1 MGKSD
6 NGKANLHMYC
16 LQGNVRPFFKTI
28 LDFLSLGKKKQQKNL
43 KKTKKAKKNPEN
55 LFKSMKVCVYYC
67 VLVNS
72 IRNKTGKNDSRK
84 PKNISYLLT

>member
-43 KKTKKAKKNPEN
+43 KKTKKAKKNPR
-55 LFKSMKVCVYYC
+55 K
-67 VLVNS
+67 LVQINES
-72 IRNKTGKNDSRK
+72 LCLLLCLGKFN
-84 PKNISYLLT
+84 TE